1 VILNCGKEM
10 IVMTH
15 DEFIA
20 KSKQLVFDYTNSPT
34 NPSDDDRRLLRVE
47 DVYVVWSVKVL
58 QNSKALLST
67 PLLDGMYY
75 EVTLNGDKNEI
86 YFDAYK
92 KVQNI
97 KVEV

>member
-1 VILNCGKEM
+1 MNH
-10 IVMTH
+10 T
-15 DEFIA
+15 EFIE
-20 KSKQLVFDYTNSPT
+20 KSKQLVSEYTNSHT
-34 NPSDDDRRLLRVE
+34 DPSDGDIRNINPDDVF
-47 DVYVVWSVKVL
+47 VVWSVKVL

-67 PLLDGMYY
+67 PLFDGMYY

-92 KVQNI
+92 KFQNI

>member
-1 VILNCGKEM
+1 MN
-10 IVMTH
+10 H
-15 DEFIA
+15 SEFIEKA
-20 KSKQLVFDYTNSPT
+20 KELVADYTNKHTDGADGEERIISP
-34 NPSDDDRRLLRVE
+34 D
-47 DVYVVWSVKVL
+47 DVYIVWSVKAL

-67 PLLDGMYY
+67 PLFDGMYY

-92 KVQNI
+92 KFQNI

>member
-1 VILNCGKEM
+1 
-10 IVMTH
+10 MTH
-15 DEFIA
+15 NEFIEKA
-20 KSKQLVFDYTNSPT
+20 KELVATYTNRHTDVSDGNSRIISP
-34 NPSDDDRRLLRVE
+34 N

-67 PLLDGMYY
+67 PLFDGMYY
-75 EVTLNGDKNEI
+75 EVTLNGDKDEV

-92 KVQNI
+92 KFQNI

>member
-1 VILNCGKEM
+1 MVKEL
-10 IVMTH
+10 ISVKH
-15 DEFIA
+15 GEFIEKA
-20 KSKQLVFDYTNSPT
+20 KELVANYTNEHLDVTDEIGSGIK
-34 NPSDDDRRLLRVE
+34 SD
-47 DVYVVWSVKVL
+47 DVYVVWSVKAL

-67 PLLDGMYY
+67 PLFDGMYY

-92 KVQNI
+92 KFQNI

>member
-1 VILNCGKEM
+1 MLN
-10 IVMTH
+10 H
-15 DEFIA
+15 SEFIEKA
-20 KSKQLVFDYTNSPT
+20 KELVSGYTNSHT
-34 NPSDDDRRLLRVE
+34 DQSDGNQRLISKD
-47 DVYVVWSVKVL
+47 DVYVVWSVKAL

-67 PLLDGMYY
+67 PLFDGMYY

-92 KVQNI
+92 KFQNI